1 MPVPTVRP
9 PIVTDYDDQN
19 QRQTR
24 TAIKALDQPG
34 NRKVIVK
41 GVALSGTTVRVP
53 HQLGRLPTAW
63 QVIDKTAQADVWRDT
78 ASPVSSDSI
87 PLKASAAVTVD
98 LIFW

>member
-1 MPVPTVRP
+1 MGIPTVRP
-9 PIVTDYDDQN
+9 PVVSDYSDTN

-34 NRKVIVK
+34 TRKVTVK

-53 HQLGRLPTAW
+53 HQLGRIPTGW
-63 QVIDKTAQADVWRDT
+63 QVTDKTAQADIWRDAT
-78 ASPVSSDSI
+78 VPMSSDSI

-98 LIFW
+98 LVFW